1 MSLTLRDAQH
11 LSWKT
16 FKKFEA
22 VDQKKA
28 ANIGTVEALATKVAD
43 LAQIMKA
50 EVGSEMDNAKASEA
64 AKKVLSEIVFNVL
77 VLAERSSVE
86 LEDSFLQTVD
96 EIILGFVS

>member
-22 VDQKKA
+22 LNEKRSENFGTAAELANKA
-28 ANIGTVEALATKVAD
+28 GDIVNKI
-43 LAQIMKA
+43 
-50 EVGSEMDNAKASEA
+50 
-64 AKKVLSEIVFNVL
+64 KVLRNSTTLEGKEDLGKLLSELLFAALIV
-77 VLAERSSVE
+77 AEANGIS
-86 LEDSFLQTVD
+86 LEESFLQTVD